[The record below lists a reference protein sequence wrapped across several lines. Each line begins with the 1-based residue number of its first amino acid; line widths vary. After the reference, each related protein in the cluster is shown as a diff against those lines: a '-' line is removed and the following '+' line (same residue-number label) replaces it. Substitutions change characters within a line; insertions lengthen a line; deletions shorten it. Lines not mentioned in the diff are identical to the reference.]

1 VKIVEK
7 LPKFAFT
14 KSSYIY
20 YFTKKFVILKKS
32 LLTRFPLFFAFGCL
46 SLFSCKKEVVAPPPP
61 FTFTPAPIEGITANF
76 VADVA
81 YDTKA
86 LTKFD
91 AFLPISKTPTGMVI
105 FIHGGGFTGGKKED
119 AYTGKTPAEIKEYL
133 ANNIAFVTINY
144 SLLETPETEGVIK
157 CLKDSKRA
165 LQYIRSRAADF
176 NIDKTKIVLTG
187 ISAGAGTAQWLAFNN
202 DLAEPNSSDPVLKES
217 TRVKAIAVKE
227 TQASYDLV
235 RWTDDVFLD
244 YKIPFA
250 LLKAQFSALIG
261 QFYGLPNLNDF
272 DSAANLAYRDKVDM
286 LDLLTSDDPEFY
298 VENINELVAPPT
310 TLGILQHHAFH
321 ARELKKRATA
331 VKVPH
336 VMYFGNPLIF
346 TDPTAEKVTAFVMR
360 KMKQ

>member
-1 VKIVEK
+1 V
-7 LPKFAFT
+7 
-14 KSSYIY
+14 
-20 YFTKKFVILKKS
+20 KKS
-32 LLTRFPLFFAFGCL
+32 LLNHFSFALLVTLGCFL
-46 SLFSCKKEVVAPPPP
+46 VTSCKKEVVAPVIPP
-61 FTFTPAPIEGITANF
+61 FTFTTSPIDLQGVSANF
-76 VADVA
+76 VADIA

-86 LTKFD
+86 LTKLD
-91 AFLPISKTPTGMVI
+91 AFLPVSKNPTGMVI

-133 ANNIAFVTINY
+133 TNNIAFVTINY
-144 SLLETPETEGVIK
+144 SLLETNETEGVIK

-165 LQYIRSRAADF
+165 LQYVRSRAADF
-176 NIDKTKIVLTG
+176 NIDKTKIILTG

-202 DLAEPNSSDPVLKES
+202 DLAEPNSTDPVLKES

-235 RWTDDVFLD
+235 RWTDDVMLD
-244 YKIPFA
+244 YKLPFA
-250 LLKAQFSALIG
+250 LLKAQFSALIA

-272 DSAANLAYRDKVDM
+272 DSAANVAYRRKVDM
-286 LDLLTSDDPEFY
+286 LDLLSSDDPEFY

-321 ARELKKRATA
+321 ARELQKRATA
-331 VKVPH
+331 VKVTN
-336 VMYFGNPLIF
+336 VAYYGNPLIF
-346 TDPTAEKVTAFVMR
+346 TDPTGEKVTAFVMR